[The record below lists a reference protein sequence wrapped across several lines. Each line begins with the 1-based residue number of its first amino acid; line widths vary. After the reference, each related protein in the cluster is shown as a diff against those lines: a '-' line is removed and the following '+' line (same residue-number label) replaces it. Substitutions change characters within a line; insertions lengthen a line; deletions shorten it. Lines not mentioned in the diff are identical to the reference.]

1 MAQGRG
7 DVDGS
12 VVFDIKIIPGA
23 DHGQNLAGFGIGDQ
37 GGAVAHMEIGDFG
50 CFLGDYFF
58 GSFLCFQIKC
68 RFHFNTAIQKFG
80 AELIFL
86 HVVDLGIA
94 ALAGLSP
101 HVAAMPAVDELTRVL
116 RAEATEGMANL
127 AARYPHART
136 LILEGSPRPLILQAA
151 REEDTSLIVMG
162 TLGRTGLSHLVF
174 GSVAEHVVRHS
185 PVPVLTVRQEEP
197 V

>member
-1 MAQGRG
+1 MTERRPQAKDAVAITRILAPT
-7 DVDGS
+7 DFS
-12 VVFDIKIIPGA
+12 PGA
-23 DHGQNLAGFGIGDQ
+23 ERALRWAAALA
-37 GGAVAHMEIGDFG
+37 E
-50 CFLGDYFF
+50 
-58 GSFLCFQIKC
+58 
-68 RFHFNTAIQKFG
+68 RFG